1 MDYTFPAALE
11 PFMMLYHHNLITQ
24 SNPLWEPL
32 NNMVIF
38 KTDLKGFQEYYEDAT
53 DIAWRESLVQCMK
66 DTKEDLDKLVSTFLS
81 NNNLQQQ

>member
-32 NNMVIF
+32 NNMVVF
-38 KTDLKGFQEYYEDAT
+38 KTDLEDFVEYYEDAT
-53 DIAWRESLVQCMK
+53 DAAWRESLAQCIH
-66 DTKEDLDKLVSTFLS
+66 DTKAELDKLVSTFLL
-81 NNNLQQQ
+81 NNKLEQ